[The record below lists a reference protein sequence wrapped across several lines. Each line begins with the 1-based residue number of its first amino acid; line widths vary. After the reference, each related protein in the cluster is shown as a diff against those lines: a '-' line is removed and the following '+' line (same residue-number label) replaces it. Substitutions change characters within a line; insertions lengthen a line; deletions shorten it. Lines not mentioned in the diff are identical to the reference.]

1 LPAADGRLRAL
12 AWKLFGEPPPK
23 GAPRVQ
29 VLRWIRGVQ
38 LRMLPIALVAYAM
51 LLVWAAHTWILVT
64 AGVGALI
71 SLESLMSLSVK
82 IRREERRE
90 RG

>member
-1 LPAADGRLRAL
+1 VDRLRSL
-12 AWKLFGEPPPK
+12 AFKFYGEPPPK

-29 VLRWIRGVQ
+29 MLRWIRGVQ
-38 LRMLPIALVAYAM
+38 LRSLLVALIAYAM
-51 LLVWAAHTWILVT
+51 LLVWADKTWILVT
-64 AGVGALI
+64 AGLVLLL
-71 SLESLMSLSVK
+71 SLESSISLSVK